1 MNIHFVGRHIELG
14 EALQEYCHDGLEALI
29 EKFALSPLDCSVSF
43 VKKEHH
49 KFEVQLF
56 LKLKGVSIRSHGFGD
71 DVYGCFDHALS
82 KAREKIGRYK
92 NYLDDHHKH
101 RDTHGYEKIVLR
113 ESLLA
118 ENWDTTPLA
127 QEPAVLE
134 ESLEDIP
141 LLSVS
146 QAAARLELSEAGA
159 LVFRNFMT
167 GRPAV
172 VYKRRDH
179 HIGLIDFRTQG

>member
-1 MNIHFVGRHIELG
+1 VNIHFVGRHIELG
-14 EALQEYCHDGLEALI
+14 EALQEYCREGVVALT
-29 EKFALSPLDCSVSF
+29 EKFALSPLDCAVSF
-43 VKKEHH
+43 IKKEHH
-49 KFEVQLF
+49 QFEVQLF

-101 RDTHGYEKIVLR
+101 RDNHTYEKIVLR
-113 ESLLA
+113 DSLLA
-118 ENWDTTPLA
+118 ENWETTPVE
-127 QEPAVLE
+127 QEPSVLD

-141 LLSVS
+141 LLSIS

-167 GRPAV
+167 GRPNV
-172 VYKRRDH
+172 VYRRRDH
-179 HIGLIDFRTQG
+179 QIGLIDLKT